1 MAEEHLVC
9 QWLFYANTL
18 HVGTCSTTLVSDSWH
33 PRARCKHSEK
43 AARGVLGPPLE
54 AVLDDIFNSSK
65 GASLMAV
72 TARWEVNKKLQ
83 EVNKKHIQV
92 RSTSSMYQ
100 TSSCF
105 SSGLAV
111 GEAMPRA
118 ARQPLSEA
126 PAALLPSHRHQ
137 VG

>member
-1 MAEEHLVC
+1 MA
-9 QWLFYANTL
+9 
-18 HVGTCSTTLVSDSWH
+18 

-72 TARWEVNKKLQ
+72 TARWEVNKKQ
-83 EVNKKHIQV
+83 VQV

-105 SSGLAV
+105 SSGFAV
-111 GEAMPRA
+111 GEAVPRA
-118 ARQPLSEA
+118 TRQPLSKA
-126 PAALLPSHRHQ
+126 PAALLPSHHHQ